1 VRAELALVCACTAAM
16 SIACSELTAP
26 LPSGAIEWTP
36 PARFAL
42 WWQMTESCSG
52 RQGDLRAI
60 RWYVVPNVS
69 SIDVD
74 GEKVQGVTFGTDRIV
89 LAEPYRLDGSLVRHE
104 MLHALLRVGGHPR
117 DAFLAAC
124 DGIVVCDSVCE
135 ADAGGRQTP
144 PPGALEIT
152 PHDLVTRVEIVPQ
165 QPSASRND
173 GAVAVI
179 VSITNPRS
187 TPAWVRLTPQAPG
200 DSFSHTFGIAFDYD
214 DTGGVFADSGGVF
227 ASSYSFTEEPRF
239 PLGPNETRRWVWDGN
254 LFAGAYGLRGWF
266 NSDTTQRVVVNVTP

>member
-1 VRAELALVCACTAAM
+1 MLGGTGVAGASILACR
-16 SIACSELTAP
+16 ELTAP
-26 LPSGAIEWTP
+26 LPAGAIAWNP

-52 RQGDLRAI
+52 RRGDLRAI

-74 GEKVQGVTFGTDRIV
+74 GEQVQGVTFGTDRIV

-117 DAFLAAC
+117 DAFLVAC

-135 ADAGGRQTP
+135 ADAGGRTAP
-144 PPGALEIT
+144 APDAVEIDSR
-152 PHDLVTRVEIVPQ
+152 DLITRVEIVPQ
-165 QPSASRND
+165 QPSGSRND
-173 GAVAVI
+173 GAVAAI

-200 DSFSHTFGIAFDYD
+200 DSFSHTFGIAFDYG
-214 DTGGVFADSGGVF
+214 DTGDVF
-227 ASSYSFTEEPRF
+227 ASSYSFTGEPRF
-239 PLGPNETRRWVWDGN
+239 PLGPNETRRWVWDGS

-266 NSDTTQRVVVNVTP
+266 NSDTTSRLVVNVTPDRKSVV